1 LRNHIEDF
9 CDTGNCRDPEEFERI
24 VTVLLDREAFSEETL
39 KKLFALLSKRFPEPK
54 RMMVEVYTNLKQ
66 IPTPEEGRVPAVSEV
81 RLRDLCDGC
90 YWADLL
96 RARDEYRW
104 AILIRSD
111 GDGLIIYNPNPPSL
125 ETKEIVL
132 KRKE

>member
-1 LRNHIEDF
+1 M
-9 CDTGNCRDPEEFERI
+9 
-24 VTVLLDREAFSEETL
+24 LLDREAFSEETL